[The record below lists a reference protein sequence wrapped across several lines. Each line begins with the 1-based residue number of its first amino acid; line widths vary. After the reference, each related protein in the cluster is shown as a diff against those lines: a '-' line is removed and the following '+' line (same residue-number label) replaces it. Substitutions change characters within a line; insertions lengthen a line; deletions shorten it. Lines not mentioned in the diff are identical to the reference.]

1 MTSSTFWW
9 ANEVCG
15 SVPKALAILG
25 TPTVVAV
32 LWYKD
37 EVDVPVVVRD
47 VRIPVAHLD
56 VVRDVRQV
64 MLSRMH
70 IANLDN
76 KWSADMLSVSEA
88 SASSVSVDPDLARCA
103 ASVVWQH
110 RRTQR
115 SVDAML
121 RGTVQPE
128 LLVGRHCSRPPI
140 FAGEIATK
148 RSLRSKQLRMMW
160 TCICAWKQMHVYN
173 GICIPSAEPWYQGVS
188 DLLLTV
194 ELTTDVTS
202 LLSNLGGNLQCPWR
216 GAEACAV
223 G

>member
-1 MTSSTFWW
+1 MRSV
-9 ANEVCG
+9 EV
-15 SVPKALAILG
+15 VN
-25 TPTVVAV
+25 VVN
-32 LWYKD
+32 D
-37 EVDVPVVVRD
+37 PDD
-47 VRIPVAHLD
+47 VAHLVHVD
-56 VVRDVRQV
+56 LSLRRSLRWASMPKDIDAGFRDDGDRDDDIYPVEVVHRD
-64 MLSRMH
+64 
-70 IANLDN
+70 
-76 KWSADMLSVSEA
+76 KWSAKACAFGGTLWNA
-88 SASSVSVDPDLARCA
+88 CPIKLPA
-103 ASVVWQH
+103 ASPVRYDDEDDRSIQDVAYTVGAP
-110 RRTQR
+110 RRHSATR
-115 SVDAML
+115 TS
-121 RGTVQPE
+121 RGTALQP
-128 LLVGRHCSRPPI
+128 LPPLRR
-140 FAGEIATK
+140 GDKCNE